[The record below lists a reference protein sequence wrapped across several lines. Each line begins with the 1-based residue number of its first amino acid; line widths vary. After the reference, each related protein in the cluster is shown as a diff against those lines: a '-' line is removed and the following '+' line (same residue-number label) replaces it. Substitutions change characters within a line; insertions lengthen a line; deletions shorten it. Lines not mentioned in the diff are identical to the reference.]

1 MQGKSLR
8 LFLVLNLLHRMSNLN
23 AHIKKS
29 HGLTWKEAEVKYGI
43 SAKTGLLLNGE
54 ESKSPDEHHS
64 GLM

>member
-1 MQGKSLR
+1 MLTLR
-8 LFLVLNLLHRMSNLN
+8 HRMSNLN